1 MLGTRSE
8 IRMRYNIEK
17 LPKFLAVMTSE
28 NSKNQFALTIALTD
42 PELTNTERDDELV
55 SLFEDLNANSDIESV
70 TRLRDPN
77 PPDGNK
83 SGGALLDLL
92 KADANLPNA
101 LKVLKFL
108 GDRLGNKPISL
119 EAEVNG
125 VKMKVSASSQ
135 EEVKFAINEINEFI
149 EKHKA

>member
-1 MLGTRSE
+1 
-8 IRMRYNIEK
+8 MRYNIEK
-17 LPKFLAVMTSE
+17 LPKFFKLMSSE
-28 NSKNQFALTIALTD
+28 NPNQFALTIAFTD
-42 PELTNTERDDELV
+42 PDLTNEERDDELV
-55 SLFEDLNANSDIESV
+55 SLLEDLNANSDIESV
-70 TRLRDPN
+70 ARLRDPN

-92 KADANLPNA
+92 KADATVPNA

-135 EEVKFAINEINEFI
+135 EEIKFAINEINEFI

>member
-1 MLGTRSE
+1 MS
-8 IRMRYNIEK
+8 
-17 LPKFLAVMTSE
+17 SE
-28 NSKNQFALTIALTD
+28 NNPSQFTLTIAFID
-42 PELTNTERDDELV
+42 PELTTTERDDELA
-55 SLFEDLNANSDIESV
+55 SLWEDLNSNSDIESLE
-70 TRLRDPN
+70 RLRDPN

-92 KADANLPNA
+92 KADATVPNA

-149 EKHKA
+149 EKHKVAKA

>member
-1 MLGTRSE
+1 MS
-8 IRMRYNIEK
+8 
-17 LPKFLAVMTSE
+17 SE
-28 NSKNQFALTIALTD
+28 NNPAQFALTIAFTD
-42 PELTNTERDDELV
+42 PELTNEERDDELA
-55 SLFEDLNANSDIESV
+55 SLFEDLNANSDIELV
-70 TRLRDPN
+70 ERLRDPN
-77 PPDGNK
+77 PPEGNK
-83 SGGALLDLL
+83 SGGGLLDLL
-92 KADANLPNA
+92 KADANPANA

-135 EEVKFAINEINEFI
+135 EEIKFAVNQINEFI

>member
-1 MLGTRSE
+1 MS
-8 IRMRYNIEK
+8 
-17 LPKFLAVMTSE
+17 SE
-28 NSKNQFALTIALTD
+28 NNPSQFTLTIAFTD
-42 PELTNTERDDELV
+42 PELTTTERDEALA
-55 SLFEDLNANSDIESV
+55 SLWEDLNSNSDIESLE
-70 TRLRDPN
+70 RLRDPN

-149 EKHKA
+149 EKHKVAKA

>member
-1 MLGTRSE
+1 M
-8 IRMRYNIEK
+8 N
-17 LPKFLAVMTSE
+17 SE
-28 NSKNQFALTIALTD
+28 NNTGAIALTIAFIDPDLTD
-42 PELTNTERDDELV
+42 TMRDDELV
-55 SLFEDLNANSDIESV
+55 MLLEDLNALSDIESV

-83 SGGALLDLL
+83 SGGGLLDLL
-92 KADANLPNA
+92 KAEANPANA

-135 EEVKFAINEINEFI
+135 EEIKFAINEINEFI
-149 EKHKA
+149 EKHKVAKA

>member
-1 MLGTRSE
+1 
-8 IRMRYNIEK
+8 MRYNIEK
-17 LPKFLAVMTSE
+17 LPKFPEVMNSE
-28 NSKNQFALTIALTD
+28 NNTGAIALTIAFIDPDLTD
-42 PELTNTERDDELV
+42 TMRDDELV
-55 SLFEDLNANSDIESV
+55 MLLEDLNALSDIESV

-83 SGGALLDLL
+83 SGGGLLDLL
-92 KADANLPNA
+92 KAEANPANA

-108 GDRLGNKPISL
+108 GDRLANKQISL

-135 EEVKFAINEINEFI
+135 EEIKFAINEINEFI
-149 EKHKA
+149 EKHKVAKA

>member
-1 MLGTRSE
+1 MD
-8 IRMRYNIEK
+8 
-17 LPKFLAVMTSE
+17 SE
-28 NSKNQFALTIALTD
+28 NNTSAIELTIAFIDPDLTD
-42 PELTNTERDDELV
+42 TMRDDELV
-55 SLFEDLNANSDIESV
+55 MLLEDLNALSDIESV

-77 PPDGNK
+77 PPEGNK
-83 SGGALLDLL
+83 SGGGLLDLL
-92 KADANLPNA
+92 KAEANPANA

-135 EEVKFAINEINEFI
+135 EEIKFAINEINEFI
-149 EKHKA
+149 EKHKVAKA

>member
-1 MLGTRSE
+1 ML
-8 IRMRYNIEK
+8 YNIWK
-17 LPKFLAVMTSE
+17 LFVEFEIFEIMNTDSNTS
-28 NSKNQFALTIALTD
+28 QFALTITFIDPDLTNKELD
-42 PELTNTERDDELV
+42 EELT
-55 SLFEDLNANSDIESV
+55 SLLEDLNANSYVESV

-83 SGGALLDLL
+83 SGGGLLDLL
-92 KADANLPNA
+92 KADANPANA

-108 GDRLGNKPISL
+108 GDRFGNKPISL
-119 EAEVNG
+119 EAEING

-149 EKHKA
+149 EKYKA

>member
-28 NSKNQFALTIALTD
+28 NSKNQFALTIAFTD
-42 PELTNTERDDELV
+42 PELTYTERDEELV
-55 SLFEDLNANSDIESV
+55 QLFDDLNNRSDIESV

-77 PPDGNK
+77 PPDSNK
-83 SGGALLDLL
+83 SGGGLLDLL
-92 KADANLPNA
+92 KAEANPANA

>member
-17 LPKFLAVMTSE
+17 LPKFLSVMTSE
-28 NSKNQFALTIALTD
+28 NSKNQFALTIAFTD
-42 PELTNTERDDELV
+42 PELTNTKRDDELV
-55 SLFEDLNANSDIESV
+55 QLFNDLNNHSDIESV
-70 TRLRDPN
+70 TRVRNPN

-83 SGGALLDLL
+83 GGGLLHLIE
-92 KADANLPNA
+92 ADATLPNA

-125 VKMKVSASSQ
+125 VKIKVSTSSE

-149 EKHKA
+149 EKHKV

>member
-1 MLGTRSE
+1 M
-8 IRMRYNIEK
+8 N
-17 LPKFLAVMTSE
+17 SE
-28 NSKNQFALTIALTD
+28 NNTGAIALTIAFIDPDLTD
-42 PELTNTERDDELV
+42 TMRDDELV
-55 SLFEDLNANSDIESV
+55 MLLEDLNALSDIESV

-77 PPDGNK
+77 PPEGNK
-83 SGGALLDLL
+83 SGGGLLDLL
-92 KADANLPNA
+92 KAEANPANA

-135 EEVKFAINEINEFI
+135 EEIKFAINEINEFI
-149 EKHKA
+149 EKHKVAKA

>member
-1 MLGTRSE
+1 MW
-8 IRMRYNIEK
+8 
-17 LPKFLAVMTSE
+17 
-28 NSKNQFALTIALTD
+28 
-42 PELTNTERDDELV
+42 
-55 SLFEDLNANSDIESV
+55 EDLNASSDIESV
-70 TRLRDPN
+70 TRLRDLN

-83 SGGALLDLL
+83 SGGGLLDLL
-92 KADANLPNA
+92 KAEANPANA

-149 EKHKA
+149 EKHKVAKA

>member
-1 MLGTRSE
+1 MS
-8 IRMRYNIEK
+8 
-17 LPKFLAVMTSE
+17 SE
-28 NSKNQFALTIALTD
+28 NSPTHFALTIAFTD
-42 PELTNTERDDELV
+42 PELTNEERDDELA

-70 TRLRDPN
+70 ERLREPN
-77 PPDGNK
+77 PPEGNK
-83 SGGALLDLL
+83 SGGGLLDLL
-92 KADANLPNA
+92 KADANPANA

-135 EEVKFAINEINEFI
+135 EEIKFAVNQINEFI

>member
-1 MLGTRSE
+1 MNTDS
-8 IRMRYNIEK
+8 N
-17 LPKFLAVMTSE
+17 TS
-28 NSKNQFALTIALTD
+28 QFALTITFIDPDLTNKELD
-42 PELTNTERDDELV
+42 EELT
-55 SLFEDLNANSDIESV
+55 SLLEDLNANSYVESV

-83 SGGALLDLL
+83 SGGGLLDLL
-92 KADANLPNA
+92 KADANPANA

-108 GDRLGNKPISL
+108 GDRFGNKPISL
-119 EAEVNG
+119 EAEING

-149 EKHKA
+149 EKYKA

>member
-1 MLGTRSE
+1 M
-8 IRMRYNIEK
+8 
-17 LPKFLAVMTSE
+17 
-28 NSKNQFALTIALTD
+28 
-42 PELTNTERDDELV
+42 
-55 SLFEDLNANSDIESV
+55 
-70 TRLRDPN
+70 
-77 PPDGNK
+77 
-83 SGGALLDLL
+83 DLL
-92 KADANLPNA
+92 KADANPANA

-108 GDRLGNKPISL
+108 GDRFGNKPISL

>member
-1 MLGTRSE
+1 MS
-8 IRMRYNIEK
+8 
-17 LPKFLAVMTSE
+17 SE
-28 NSKNQFALTIALTD
+28 NPNQFALTITFTD
-42 PELTNTERDDELV
+42 PDLTNEERDDELAN
-55 SLFEDLNANSDIESV
+55 LLEDLNANSAIESV
-70 TRLRDPN
+70 ARLRDPN

-92 KADANLPNA
+92 KADATVPNA

-135 EEVKFAINEINEFI
+135 EEIKFAINEINEFI